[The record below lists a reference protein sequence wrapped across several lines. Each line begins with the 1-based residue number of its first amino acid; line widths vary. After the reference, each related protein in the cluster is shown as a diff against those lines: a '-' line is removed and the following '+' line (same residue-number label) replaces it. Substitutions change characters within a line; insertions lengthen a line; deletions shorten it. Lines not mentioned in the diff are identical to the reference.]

1 MKNLTEHEAKKM
13 LKKAGI
19 PITKEFLTKTPEEAV
34 KYAKKI
40 GFPVVLKISSPD
52 ILHKTD
58 VGGIL
63 VGLENEKEVK
73 KGFEKIIKN
82 VKKRKPKA
90 KIQGILVQEMVS
102 GKELIIGSK
111 KDIQF
116 GPVIMFGLGGIF
128 VEVLKDVSFRVIPI
142 KKEDAREMIKEI
154 KGYPILKGIR
164 GEKPIKFK
172 ALIDCLLKVSDF
184 VWKNKKIQE
193 LDINPLFANENG
205 VKAADVKIILN

>member
-1 MKNLTEHEAKKM
+1 M
-13 LKKAGI
+13 
-19 PITKEFLTKTPEEAV
+19 
-34 KYAKKI
+34 
-40 GFPVVLKISSPD
+40 
-52 ILHKTD
+52 
-58 VGGIL
+58 
-63 VGLENEKEVK
+63 
-73 KGFEKIIKN
+73 
-82 VKKRKPKA
+82 
-90 KIQGILVQEMVS
+90 
-102 GKELIIGSK
+102 
-111 KDIQF
+111 
-116 GPVIMFGLGGIF
+116 GGIF